1 MKRHLFLALMF
12 AVGGG
17 TMAQTPP
24 NYHLFKK
31 NRCRGRRRLGLSV
44 NRPTGLSILSIH
56 ITPHES
62 SNDGQGNPCLP
73 AALSSNAFQPYSVI
87 CTLNADGTNKRPL
100 TNSFRDDWF
109 VPQKTSPER
118 DIYTLLTA

>member
-1 MKRHLFLALMF
+1 MKRHLFLTLMF

-17 TMAQTPP
+17 TMAPTPP
-24 NYHLFKK
+24 DYHPFKK
-31 NRCRGRRRLGLSV
+31 DRCWGRRRLGLSA

-62 SNDGQGNPCLP
+62 SNEGQGNSCLL
-73 AALSSNAFQPYSVI
+73 AAPSGNAFQPYSVM

-100 TNSFRDDWF
+100 TNSFRDACL
-109 VPQKTSPER
+109 VPRKTSPER